1 MIRPSIVAVVA
12 LVLAASHARADEKA
26 PSYVKDIRP
35 FLNKYCVEC
44 HKTGQKKGGANLES
58 YESIKKGGKNGRA
71 LLVAGK
77 PNESRIVTCTEGTSK
92 PVMPPKKAKAKPG
105 DKEVAMLRAWVAA
118 GAKDDTPADT
128 RLQIDAGNVLLATKE
143 EMPPSCSAV
152 KKGVV
157 YPPCLTPYVTKSRFG
172 RYDTEIRVEPSNTEV
187 LFLQRIKPTNPSPLP

>member
-26 PSYVKDIRP
+26 PSYVKEVRP

-58 YESIKKGGKNGRA
+58 YESIRKGGKNGRA

-77 PNESRIVTCTEGTSK
+77 PDESRIVTCTEGTSK
-92 PVMPPKKAKAKPG
+92 PVMPPKKAKAKPT

-128 RLQIDAGNVLLATKE
+128 RLKAKPVRSDLGAGVAQRLIRSDTTKGFMSPPLSHSSGHLFTYATPLSELGIVHKANE
-143 EMPPSCSAV
+143 VTALWH
-152 KKGVV
+152 KGSH
-157 YPPCLTPYVTKSRFG
+157 TREG
-172 RYDTEIRVEPSNTEV
+172 
-187 LFLQRIKPTNPSPLP
+187 